1 MPPKNKVQAPQDR
14 GALASGLPPVREL
27 SEKDRRHA
35 QAIVA
40 EFVLGHRGSPAS
52 VTPVQD
58 GREILGA
65 LGLLPDQPKIQSS
78 DEVRR
83 VKGNA
88 ALRASYAATKAGRPK
103 TDARARSRVQQL
115 SAVRLDGE
123 NTGQVDAVAG

>member
-1 MPPKNKVQAPQDR
+1 MPPKNKVQAPRDR

-27 SEKDRRHA
+27 SAKDRVHA

-40 EFVLGHRGSPAS
+40 EFVLGHRGAPAS
-52 VTPVQD
+52 ETPAQD

-65 LGLLPDQPKIQSS
+65 LGILPDQPKIQSS
-78 DEVRR
+78 EEIRR
-83 VKGNA
+83 VKENA
-88 ALRASYAATKAGRPK
+88 AARASHAAAKAGRPK

-123 NTGQVDAVAG
+123 NAGQVDTVAG